1 MSGELPGLSV
11 DSVTGIDVSLPV
23 AGPGARSFAFLID
36 WHIRLVL
43 SLAWYAAA
51 AILYNARLSLASPL
65 TNDAHW
71 YVAVVAPASAI
82 YFLYHLVLELVMRGR
97 TPGKRA
103 AGVRIVAR
111 DGGPPSPGALLVRNV
126 FRLIDSLPLFY
137 CVGLVATVVTRE
149 HLRIGDMAAGT
160 LLVYERGD
168 ARLPVTA
175 VASADRRVDAQ
186 AMELVTEL
194 LERWGSLTPESRHQ
208 LARQLLSRHS
218 GGAGEHAD
226 DSVLRNALER
236 LVHEP
241 QVPAP

>member
-1 MSGELPGLSV
+1 VNEIAPELSV
-11 DSVTGIDVSLPV
+11 ESVTGIDVSLPV

-71 YVAVVAPASAI
+71 YAAVVVPASAI
-82 YFLYHLVLELVMRGR
+82 YFLYHAVLELVMRGR

-111 DGGPPSPGALLVRNV
+111 DGGPPSPGPLLVRNV

-160 LLVYERGD
+160 LLVYERVD
-168 ARLPVTA
+168 ARPPVTA
-175 VASADRRVDAQ
+175 GGAADRRLDAH

-208 LARQLLSRHS
+208 LARQLLIRHG

-226 DSVLRNALER
+226 DTVLRNELER
-236 LVHEP
+236 LAREP
-241 QVPAP
+241 PVPAP

>member
-1 MSGELPGLSV
+1 MNEIAPELSV

-51 AILYNARLSLASPL
+51 ALLYNARLSLASPL

-71 YVAVVAPASAI
+71 YGAVVVPASAI
-82 YFLYHLVLELVMRGR
+82 YFLYHPVLELAMRGR
-97 TPGKRA
+97 TPGKRV

-168 ARLPVTA
+168 ARLPATA
-175 VASADRRVDAQ
+175 VGSADPRIDAQ

-194 LERWGSLTPESRHQ
+194 LERWGSLTPESRQQ
-208 LARQLLSRHS
+208 LAQQLLARHS

-226 DSVLRNALER
+226 DTVLRQALER
-236 LVHEP
+236 LVRGP
-241 QVPAP
+241 RVPVP